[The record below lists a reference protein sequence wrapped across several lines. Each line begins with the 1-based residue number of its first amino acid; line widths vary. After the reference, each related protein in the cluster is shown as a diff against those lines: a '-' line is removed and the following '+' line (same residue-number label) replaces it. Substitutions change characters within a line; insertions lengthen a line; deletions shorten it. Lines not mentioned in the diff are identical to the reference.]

1 MAKNFSE
8 LRAKM
13 SPERQARCNAMVKIF
28 SAEMEKP
35 FGVSRLRDTVASVGG
50 KLEMMIRWPDGTF
63 SECNLAE
70 LMEYEPPCGVMHAEE
85 ITDMVNTLPERE
97 KFLAVEFIKR
107 LSPGYAS
114 NSGDNLTSL
123 YPHQAQ

>member
-13 SPERQARCNAMVKIF
+13 SPESIARSNAIVQIL

-50 KLEMMIRWPDGTF
+50 KLQMMIRWPDGSL

-70 LMEYEPPCGVMHAEE
+70 LMEYDPPCGLTNAEE
-85 ITDMVNTLPERE
+85 ITEMVNTLQERE

-107 LSPGYAS
+107 LTPGYEP
-114 NSGDNLTSL
+114 NSGARLVLD
-123 YPHQAQ
+123 